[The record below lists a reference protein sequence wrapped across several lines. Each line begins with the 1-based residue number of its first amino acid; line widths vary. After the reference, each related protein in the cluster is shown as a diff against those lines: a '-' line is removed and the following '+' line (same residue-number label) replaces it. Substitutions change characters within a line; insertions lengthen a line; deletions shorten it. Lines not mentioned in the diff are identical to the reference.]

1 MESEGA
7 LAHFRRSIEKYNII
21 NKTYICDG
29 DSKSYS
35 VVSKS
40 MPHCPS
46 IFIEKQEYTSHIA
59 KRLGTGSRA
68 LVKSCKGQKLSD
80 GKRIGGKR
88 RLKAKRVDTFQ
99 NVYGAVIR
107 SNKGNS
113 KAMSKATHV
122 ILNYYSNSP
131 ENPKHEDCPEDETS
145 WCSYN
150 RDRATDQNT
159 HKPIKNSLSQ
169 AVVEKT
175 QPLFNKLG
183 NENFLAACE
192 KCKTQ
197 NVNEAYH
204 SAFWMLAHKSQ
215 YNSPNEIQFAV
226 YLATLLFNQGT
237 CETFQNVCKESDI
250 PVTTS
255 VINQWKLVDHVRVR
269 NKKCNTS

>member
-1 MESEGA
+1 MESEGP

-40 MPHCPS
+40 MPYCPS
-46 IFIEKQEYTSHIA
+46 IFIEKQEYISHIA

-80 GKRIGGKR
+80 GKGIGGKR

-99 NVYGAVIR
+99 NVYGAAIR

-122 ILNYYSNSP
+122 ILKYYSHSP

-145 WCSYN
+145 
-150 RDRATDQNT
+150 
-159 HKPIKNSLSQ
+159 
-169 AVVEKT
+169 
-175 QPLFNKLG
+175 
-183 NENFLAACE
+183 
-192 KCKTQ
+192 
-197 NVNEAYH
+197 
-204 SAFWMLAHKSQ
+204 
-215 YNSPNEIQFAV
+215 
-226 YLATLLFNQGT
+226 
-237 CETFQNVCKESDI
+237 
-250 PVTTS
+250 
-255 VINQWKLVDHVRVR
+255 
-269 NKKCNTS
+269 